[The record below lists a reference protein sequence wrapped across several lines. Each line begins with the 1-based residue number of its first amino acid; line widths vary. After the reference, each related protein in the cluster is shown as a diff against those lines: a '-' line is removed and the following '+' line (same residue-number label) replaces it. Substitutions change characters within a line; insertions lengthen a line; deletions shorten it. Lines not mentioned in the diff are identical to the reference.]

1 MDMRKFTER
10 SANALQD
17 AQRIAKEYG
26 NQEIGQTHLLYALVT
41 ANEGLIPQLLKKMGI
56 NLDGLQ
62 EAVQAEIARAP
73 KVSGGEQFL
82 SSALSDALDA
92 LYDMIAARHKT
103 MENGK

>member
-1 MDMRKFTER
+1 M
-10 SANALQD
+10 
-17 AQRIAKEYG
+17 AKEYG

-82 SSALSDALDA
+82 SSRFPTRWTRRRSRRRRWGTAMSPSSICFSA
-92 LYDMIAARHKT
+92 
-103 MENGK
+103 

>member
-1 MDMRKFTER
+1 M
-10 SANALQD
+10 
-17 AQRIAKEYG
+17 AKEYG

-92 LYDMIAARHKT
+92 AEKQAAKVGT
-103 MENGK
+103 AMSPSSICFSA

>member
-1 MDMRKFTER
+1 M
-10 SANALQD
+10 
-17 AQRIAKEYG
+17 AKEYG

-82 SSALSDALDA
+82 SSALSRRAGRGGEAGGEDGGQLCLRRAICFSA
-92 LYDMIAARHKT
+92 
-103 MENGK
+103 